1 MTGRRETLESLLVL
15 LIRDL
20 ASCAAQGQPTP
31 LRDDPTAA
39 FSRPPNL
46 APRTAIITRL
56 GLRLCFAPK
65 QASWSRVQSCK
76 ILSTDKTGVPAAP
89 SPAPCC
95 EIGLHMQKQET
106 LT

>member
-65 QASWSRVQSCK
+65 QASWSCLLTGFRR
-76 ILSTDKTGVPAAP
+76 IAHKTSVPAAP